1 MVDKVKYIWMDGK
14 LVSWDDA
21 KIHVLTHSLHY
32 ATAPFEGIRCYETH
46 DGKAAIF
53 RLNEHV
59 RRLYDS
65 CKILLMEI
73 PFSFQSIADAC
84 KELLAANGMKEAYL
98 RPIVFIGE
106 GAMGVHPR
114 NNPIRVCIAAWK
126 WGAYLGDEAAQK
138 GARLKVSSYARY
150 GVNTVMT
157 KAKVSGNYVT
167 SVLAKREAVALG
179 FDEALMLD
187 PEGYIAEG
195 SGENVFMVR
204 NGRIKTTPLTSI
216 LPGITRETVIQIARD
231 LGHEVTEQK
240 FSRDELY
247 VADEAF
253 FTGTA
258 VEVTAIREVD
268 WRQIGE
274 GKPGPITTKIRSI
287 FNDAIRGKNKK
298 YESWLTYL

>member
-21 KIHVLTHSLHY
+21 KVHVLTHSLHY

-187 PEGYIAEG
+187 TEGYIAEG

-216 LPGITRETVIQIARD
+216 LPGITRETVIQVARD
-231 LGHEVTEQK
+231 FGYEVVEQR

-274 GKPGPITTKIRSI
+274 GKPGPITTKIRST
-287 FNDAIRGKNKK
+287 FNDVIRGKNKK
-298 YESWLTYL
+298 YESWLTYV